1 MIGVV
6 LCAHH
11 RLGEA
16 LLEAAQMI
24 VGEFSQVASVA
35 VMPGDDMEPLLA
47 QISAAI
53 TKVDT
58 GSGVVVLCDMFGG
71 TPSNLSISF
80 LGDQVEIVTGV
91 NLPMLLKLFTCRG
104 QMSLPEVATTISS
117 HGCQNILVA
126 GELLQKRRPE

>member
-6 LCAHH
+6 LCTHH

-24 VGEFSQVASVA
+24 VGEFSHVASVA

-104 QMSLPEVATTISS
+104 QMSLPKAATTIRS
-117 HGCQNILVA
+117 HGSQNILVA